1 MAALIYRRR
10 IIPPAYKRP
19 ASHKIRDIYR
29 KIGRHMTGYLPSYY
43 MLCIYDLEIKR
54 WHIMHIS
61 IFIVN
66 ILSKRIARK
75 PDSGFL
81 LNQLKNDWLLSV
93 SKGTCN

>member
-1 MAALIYRRR
+1 
-10 IIPPAYKRP
+10 
-19 ASHKIRDIYR
+19 
-29 KIGRHMTGYLPSYY
+29 MTGYLPSY

-66 ILSKRIARK
+66 ILSKRTARK

-81 LNQLKNDWLLSV
+81 LNQLKNDWLLFQFQKVLVTSWYIFTWSLYLPDRV
-93 SKGTCN
+93 QESG